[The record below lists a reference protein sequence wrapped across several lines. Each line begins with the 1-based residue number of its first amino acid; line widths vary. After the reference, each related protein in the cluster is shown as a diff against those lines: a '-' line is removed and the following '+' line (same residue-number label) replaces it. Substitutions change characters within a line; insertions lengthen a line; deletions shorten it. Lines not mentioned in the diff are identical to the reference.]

1 MRCRHIYKN
10 NDISFIKKQIILRF
24 VVKEVKTVLSDIPTP
39 SLYRHIK
46 ILAEHAVIVV
56 AEENRVRGTVESV
69 YQLNPKGLAVE
80 DGGGLAIQTSLM
92 SIGASFAKYFVNS
105 LLECKNIFEEF
116 CKSSAK
122 QRTSKSFYNFKAVWD
137 NVEPNQVK
145 DFSANNG
152 AIQGQQ

>member
-80 DGGGLAIQTSLM
+80 DVLALM
-92 SIGASFAKYFVNS
+92 G
-105 LLECKNIFEEF
+105 
-116 CKSSAK
+116 
-122 QRTSKSFYNFKAVWD
+122 R
-137 NVEPNQVK
+137 
-145 DFSANNG
+145 
-152 AIQGQQ
+152 

>member
-80 DGGGLAIQTSLM
+80 DDGGLAIQTSLM
-92 SIGASFAKYFVNS
+92 SIGASFAKYFAGEDPDPREDMLS
-105 LLECKNIFEEF
+105 LTSCTLMLTDEEF
-116 CKSSAK
+116 KIFLTEINALAMK
-122 QRTSKSFYNFKAVWD
+122 
-137 NVEPNQVK
+137 
-145 DFSANNG
+145 
-152 AIQGQQ
+152 